1 MAMQWTK
8 GRRSFMETGYRA
20 LLMAGGMIVIAP
32 RAFAAASEFYEP
44 FKAATCLCNLRDLP
58 FVSGGSA

>member
-1 MAMQWTK
+1 
-8 GRRSFMETGYRA
+8 METGYRA
-20 LLMAGGMIVIAP
+20 LLMAGGMVVIAP